1 MIVITPRLRIAGGRS
16 HPRIADHVTHHAIRT
31 LTAGDQHDDAC
42 GDTHRHQRTDHGDD
56 NRHAFGLASAF
67 SVRRTRQV
75 PGGRRP
81 GLVAGNNNAPLMAVR
96 TGMSMSGRGCTGD
109 NTGGIIRHTTGN
121 HTSGIIRRLH
131 HRGRVHSTNR
141 GHGTRCIGLGL
152 PFTLDIPCVRGTLG
166 ALHGQ
171 HGGLVTADT
180 TRLPRGFPARAVRIS
195 GLVGLLPLDLLVIA
209 AFDILEFFR
218 RRFEDVLVQLRGHRG
233 YNRADSHANHRS
245 GDADSGRQQE
255 RGDRRERTGDKLR
268 YRDSLEKV
276 LHIADCIEKNRNTLG
291 VG

>member
-16 HPRIADHVTHHAIRT
+16 HPRIADHVTHHAIRA
-31 LTAGDQHDDAC
+31 LAAGDQHDDAC

-81 GLVAGNNNAPLMAVR
+81 GLVAGNNNAPLMVVC
-96 TGMSMSGRGCTGD
+96 TGMSMSARGR
-109 NTGGIIRHTTGN
+109 TGN

-131 HRGRVHSTNR
+131 HRGRVRSTNR
-141 GHGTRCIGLGL
+141 GHGTRCIRLGL
-152 PFTLDIPCVRGTLG
+152 PFTLDIPCVRGTLV

-171 HGGLVTADT
+171 HGGLVTADP
-180 TRLPRGFPARAVRIS
+180 TRLPSGFPARAVRIS
-195 GLVGLLPLDLLVIA
+195 GLVGLLPLNLLVIA
-209 AFDILEFFR
+209 AFDILKFFR
-218 RRFEDVLVQLRGHRG
+218 RRLEDTLVQLRGHRG
-233 YNRADSHANHRS
+233 HNRADGHANHRS
-245 GDADSGRQQE
+245 CDADSGRQQE
-255 RGDRRERTGDKLR
+255 RGDRRERTCDKLR

-276 LHIADCIEKNRNTLG
+276 LHIADCIEKSRNMLG

>member
-1 MIVITPRLRIAGGRS
+1 MIVITPRLRIAGGRSRS
-16 HPRIADHVTHHAIRT
+16 HPRIADHVTHHAIRA
-31 LTAGDQHDDAC
+31 LAAGDQHDDAC

-56 NRHAFGLASAF
+56 NRYAFGLASAF

-75 PGGRRP
+75 LGGRRP

-96 TGMSMSGRGCTGD
+96 TGMAMSGRG
-109 NTGGIIRHTTGN
+109 HAGN
-121 HTSGIIRRLH
+121 HTGGIIRRLH
-131 HRGRVHSTNR
+131 HRGRVRSTNR

-152 PFTLDIPCVRGTLG
+152 PFILGIPRVRGTLV

-171 HGGLVTADT
+171 HGGLVTADP
-180 TRLPRGFPARAVRIS
+180 TRLPSGFPARAVRIS
-195 GLVGLLPLDLLVIA
+195 ALVGLLPLDLLVIA

-218 RRFEDVLVQLRGHRG
+218 RRFENILVQLRGHRG

-255 RGDRRERTGDKLR
+255 RGDRRKRTGDKLR
-268 YRDSLEKV
+268 Y
-276 LHIADCIEKNRNTLG
+276 
-291 VG
+291 

>member
-16 HPRIADHVTHHAIRT
+16 HPRIADHVTHHAIRA
-31 LTAGDQHDDAC
+31 LAAGDQHDDAC

-81 GLVAGNNNAPLMAVR
+81 GLVAGNNNAPLMVVR
-96 TGMSMSGRGCTGD
+96 TGMSMSARGR
-109 NTGGIIRHTTGN
+109 TGN

-131 HRGRVHSTNR
+131 HRGRVRSTNR
-141 GHGTRCIGLGL
+141 GHGTRCIRLGL
-152 PFTLDIPCVRGTLG
+152 PFTLDIPCVRGTLV

-171 HGGLVTADT
+171 HGGLVTADP
-180 TRLPRGFPARAVRIS
+180 TRLPSGFPARAVRIS
-195 GLVGLLPLDLLVIA
+195 ALAGLLPLNLLVIA
-209 AFDILEFFR
+209 AFDILKFFR
-218 RRFEDVLVQLRGHRG
+218 RRLEDILVQLRGHRG
-233 YNRADSHANHRS
+233 HNRADGHANHRS
-245 GDADSGRQQE
+245 GDANSGRQQE
-255 RGDRRERTGDKLR
+255 RGDRRERTCEKLR

-276 LHIADCIEKNRNTLG
+276 LHIADCIGKSRNTLG

>member
-16 HPRIADHVTHHAIRT
+16 HPRIADHVTHHAIRA
-31 LTAGDQHDDAC
+31 LAAGDQHDDAC

-81 GLVAGNNNAPLMAVR
+81 GLVAGNNNAPLMVVC
-96 TGMSMSGRGCTGD
+96 TGMSMSARGR
-109 NTGGIIRHTTGN
+109 TGN

-131 HRGRVHSTNR
+131 HRGRVRSTNR
-141 GHGTRCIGLGL
+141 GHGTRCIRLGL
-152 PFTLDIPCVRGTLG
+152 PFTLDIPCVRGTLV

-171 HGGLVTADT
+171 HGGLVTADP
-180 TRLPRGFPARAVRIS
+180 TRLPSGFPARAVRIS
-195 GLVGLLPLDLLVIA
+195 GLVGLLPLNLLVIA
-209 AFDILEFFR
+209 AFDILKFFR
-218 RRFEDVLVQLRGHRG
+218 RRLEDILVQLRGHRG
-233 YNRADSHANHRS
+233 HNRADGHANHRS
-245 GDADSGRQQE
+245 GDANSGRQQE
-255 RGDRRERTGDKLR
+255 RGDRRERTCEKLR

-276 LHIADCIEKNRNTLG
+276 LHIADCIGKSRNTLG

>member
-1 MIVITPRLRIAGGRS
+1 MIVITPRLRIAGGRSRS
-16 HPRIADHVTHHAIRT
+16 HPRIADHVTHHAIRA
-31 LTAGDQHDDAC
+31 LAAGDQHDDAC

-96 TGMSMSGRGCTGD
+96 TGMAMSGRG
-109 NTGGIIRHTTGN
+109 HAGN
-121 HTSGIIRRLH
+121 HTGGIIRRLH
-131 HRGRVHSTNR
+131 HRGRVRSTNR

-152 PFTLDIPCVRGTLG
+152 PFILGIPRVRGTLV

-171 HGGLVTADT
+171 HGGLVTADP
-180 TRLPRGFPARAVRIS
+180 TRMARGFPVRAVRIS

-233 YNRADSHANHRS
+233 YNRADSHADHRS
-245 GDADSGRQQE
+245 CDADSGRQQE
-255 RGDRRERTGDKLR
+255 RGDRRKRTGDKLR
-268 YRDSLEKV
+268 Y
-276 LHIADCIEKNRNTLG
+276 
-291 VG
+291 